1 MRNRITAAIL
11 PVLVLLSLSAP
22 ASANIG
28 VPMIFITLPA
38 MMFALLPII
47 LVESYVLIRRLALP
61 GGTAVKLSTI
71 GNLASTLVGMPVTWF
86 VLVLL
91 QMGSG
96 GGAAPG
102 IDSYL
107 DKLLAVTW
115 QAAWPVE
122 YRGHTHW
129 IIPAATLTL
138 MVPFFF
144 ASWLV
149 EYLVAKWFLA
159 SSTPLGLS
167 AAVRTANLVSYGLLA
182 ALVVFKLL
190 FFRQSTFL
198 I

>member
-1 MRNRITAAIL
+1 
-11 PVLVLLSLSAP
+11 
-22 ASANIG
+22 
-28 VPMIFITLPA
+28 
-38 MMFALLPII
+38 
-47 LVESYVLIRRLALP
+47 
-61 GGTAVKLSTI
+61 
-71 GNLASTLVGMPVTWF
+71 
-86 VLVLL
+86 
-91 QMGSG
+91 
-96 GGAAPG
+96 
-102 IDSYL
+102 
-107 DKLLAVTW
+107 
-115 QAAWPVE
+115 
-122 YRGHTHW
+122 
-129 IIPAATLTL
+129 